1 MRTLVRLLLCTAI
14 ASTALAQSQWE
25 SEDSDG
31 ASYSESESDSY
42 SSDPNGYIYID
53 RPTQGE
59 LVPTDAFTLEWSYD
73 FDYIGDF
80 TVELLPM
87 GATAMDNSVFSTTVF
102 ALDSSTVLPGSVLP
116 SIQPSQTAAFSVWLY
131 TYDAYGGFGTYVDQV
146 LLKGV
151 ATATEAPTTTVTHT
165 VEVEA
170 TPTAETVGEEGMV
183 RTQQSDEDGGL
194 STGAKAGIG
203 VGAGAGA
210 LILVAIMGF
219 FLYRRRRRPEN
230 QPSKTIREISTL
242 GPASVSAEFANAIAN
257 GGDAAIYTGSAF
269 ASELH
274 AGSDTRPASLPLV
287 LSPLSD
293 AGSNSVSGMGSVSA
307 RHSGERERERY
318 ELGG

>member
-1 MRTLVRLLLCTAI
+1 
-14 ASTALAQSQWE
+14 
-25 SEDSDG
+25 
-31 ASYSESESDSY
+31 
-42 SSDPNGYIYID
+42 
-53 RPTQGE
+53 
-59 LVPTDAFTLEWSYD
+59 VPTDAFTLEWSYD
-73 FDYIGDF
+73 FDYTGDF

-102 ALDSSTVLPGSVLP
+102 APDGSTVLPGGVLP
-116 SIQPSQTAAFSVWLY
+116 SIRPSQTAAFSVWVY
-131 TYDAYGGFGTYVDQV
+131 TDDAYGGYGTYVDQV

-170 TPTAETVGEEGMV
+170 TPTAETVGEEGIV
-183 RTQQSDEDGGL
+183 QTQQSDGDDGL

-203 VGAGAGA
+203 VGVGAGA
-210 LILVAIMGF
+210 LILVAIIGF

-230 QPSKTIREISTL
+230 QPSKTIREISTI
-242 GPASVSAEFANAIAN
+242 GPGSVSAEFANANAN
-257 GGDAAIYTGSAF
+257 GGDAAVYTGNAF

-274 AGSDTRPASLPLV
+274 ADSDTRPASLPV
-287 LSPLSD
+287 RSPLSD

>member
-1 MRTLVRLLLCTAI
+1 MRTLVRLLLCTAF
-14 ASTALAQSQWE
+14 ASTALAQSQGE
-25 SEDSDG
+25 SDDSDG
-31 ASYSESESDSY
+31 ASYSEFESDS
-42 SSDPNGYIYID
+42 SDSTTGYIYIE

-73 FDYIGDF
+73 FDYTGDF

-102 ALDSSTVLPGSVLP
+102 ALDGSTVLPGSVLP
-116 SIQPSQTAAFSVWLY
+116 SIQPSQSAAFSVWVY
-131 TYDAYGGFGTYVDQV
+131 TDDEYGGYGTYVDQV

-151 ATATEAPTTTVTHT
+151 ATAIEASTTATHT

-170 TPTAETVGEEGMV
+170 TPTAETVGEEGIV
-183 RTQQSDEDGGL
+183 QTQQSDGDDGL

-203 VGAGAGA
+203 VGVGAGA
-210 LILVAIMGF
+210 LILVAIIGF

-230 QPSKTIREISTL
+230 QPSKTIREISTI
-242 GPASVSAEFANAIAN
+242 GPGSVFAEFANANAN
-257 GGDAAIYTGSAF
+257 GGVAAVYTGNAH

-274 AGSDTRPASLPLV
+274 ADSDTRPASLPV
-287 LSPLSD
+287 RSPLSD